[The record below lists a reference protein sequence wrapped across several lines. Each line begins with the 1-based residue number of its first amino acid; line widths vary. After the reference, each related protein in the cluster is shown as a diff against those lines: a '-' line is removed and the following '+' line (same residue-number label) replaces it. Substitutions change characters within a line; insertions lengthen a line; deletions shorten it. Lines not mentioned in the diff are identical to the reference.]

1 MLRTARRMG
10 RQERGQALV
19 LVTLAMTVTLAM
31 GAMSI
36 DVSGWYQ
43 KHHETQV
50 SADSAALAAANCLA
64 DSGSTGDT
72 CTSTT
77 DTADASN
84 VATAIASDNAATISG
99 ITYGSG
105 SVTVT
110 TQATAPTAF
119 AGLLGLA
126 HRQVAA
132 RSVASYDMGSDGCTS
147 SLQTSGGC
155 YSIFAG
161 GPNAIT
167 CSDSTISLGGG
178 GDTFSG
184 GVHAN
189 GNITGTSDGGD
200 DFEGPVS
207 WGTGCT
213 GATGATYGSTDVGEA
228 PVTTWPMNFAT
239 VLPACS
245 ATGQYQCTGPDE
257 TPSYCGN
264 NTTMTNTNV
273 TVPTTVPGA
282 DIGIWC
288 AYGTGT
294 GVNPDNPAT
303 WTGTITLTGGSSSTT
318 ESTYIGGSASFS
330 NGTSSTFE
338 AYECTT
344 TTSGCTYPLFY
355 LLGNGTTTNFGN
367 GGYTFIGALFAP
379 NGTIAF
385 GGGGNSATFLE
396 GESVSDAGGGFTGD
410 GPSATGSSTSQGT
423 DSLSQ

>member
-1 MLRTARRMG
+1 MQRMARRMR

-19 LVTLAMTVTLAM
+19 LMTVAMTVTLAM
-31 GAMSI
+31 GAFSV
-36 DVSGWYQ
+36 DVAGWYQ
-43 KHHETQV
+43 KHNQTQV

-72 CTSTT
+72 CVSTT
-77 DTADASN
+77 DTAHASS
-84 VATAIASDNAATISG
+84 VATSIANANTATISG

-105 SVTVT
+105 AVTVT

-119 AGLLGLA
+119 AGLFGLA
-126 HRQVAA
+126 HRQVSA
-132 RSVASYDMGSDGCTS
+132 RSVASYAPGSDGCTS
-147 SLQTSGGC
+147 SLQTAGGC

-161 GPNAIT
+161 GPNATT

-200 DFEGPVS
+200 DFAGPVS

-228 PVTTWPMNFAT
+228 PITTWPINYAT
-239 VLPACS
+239 VLPAC
-245 ATGQYQCTGPDE
+245 TTTCTGPDG

-273 TVPTTVPGA
+273 TVPTTVPEA
-282 DIGIWC
+282 DVGIWC

-294 GVNPDNPAT
+294 SVNPADPST
-303 WTGTITLTGGSSSTT
+303 WNGTITLAGGSSSTT
-318 ESTYIGGSASFS
+318 QSTYIGGSASFA

-355 LLGNGTTTNFGN
+355 LLGSGTTTNFGN

-396 GESVSDAGGGFTGD
+396 AESISDAGGGFTGD